1 MATAKRATELRRW
14 ADLTVILGAC
24 QARMP
29 GVAPADTG
37 LKEVAEVCKRDFA
50 ARPARDWNLVRD
62 QLLLI
67 GTEWNLDRDRLD
79 QQSEACLRCVADFLR

>member
-1 MATAKRATELRRW
+1 MATARTVTELRRW

-24 QARMP
+24 EARMP
-29 GVAPADTG
+29 GLAPANTG

-67 GTEWNLDRDRLD
+67 GIEWNLDRDRLD
-79 QQSEACLRCVADFLR
+79 QQSEACLRCVANFLR

>member
-1 MATAKRATELRRW
+1 MATARHLHELCCW
-14 ADLTVILGAC
+14 ADLTVIHGAF

-29 GVAPADTG
+29 DAEPAKSG
-37 LKEVAEVCKRDFA
+37 LKDVAEVCRRDYA
-50 ARPARDWNLVRD
+50 ARPARDWNDVRD

-67 GTEWNLDRDRLD
+67 GIEWNLDRDRLD